1 MARRVAE
8 PTYRRYIVKEPERYD
23 EADMVY
29 SRVDRGEVIPPELI
43 PPGENSGSPVHRIFS
58 YDPDRKPRNGFSQAD
73 YALRWAGRTVDYL
86 IRQNLYAREMSPTLP
101 PMEVQDR
108 GAVAERI
115 KDVARWFGADVVG
128 ITELNR
134 QWVYSR
140 LGDHSHKLGLSGEV
154 GDPIELPEYYRYAVV
169 IACGMDYEQVK
180 RSPAMEGA
188 TDLGYSRMAFTAV
201 SVAKYI
207 QELGYH
213 AFPNGNDTA
222 LSIPLAVDA
231 GLGEMGR
238 NGLLI
243 TERYG
248 PRVRLS
254 KVFTDLPLAVDQPI
268 DLGVQHFC
276 ETCAKC
282 AKRCPA
288 QALSK
293 GERTADANNISN
305 NPGMLKWPI
314 DAERCIGWWLR
325 NRAHCTVCIRTCAF
339 NKPDV
344 SWHRAAAKVVGS
356 TRLLDKALVRLD
368 DALGYGGQKLS
379 WKLTPGGP
387 ESAPTPTPTSSASA
401 PGGASA
407 ESLSVGTRP

>member
-1 MARRVAE
+1 M
-8 PTYRRYIVKEPERYD
+8 K
-23 EADMVY
+23 
-29 SRVDRGEVIPPELI
+29 
-43 PPGENSGSPVHRIFS
+43 
-58 YDPDRKPRNGFSQAD
+58 
-73 YALRWAGRTVDYL
+73 YALSIALAGLLAT
-86 IRQNLYAREMSPTLP
+86 ASPALAQGIVSPGTPALPSTLQA
-101 PMEVQDR
+101 EDDDDEGNQAAASVVQ
-108 GAVAERI
+108 
-115 KDVARWFGADVVG
+115 

-140 LGDHSHKLGLSGEV
+140 LGDHSHKLGLAGDV
-154 GDPIELPEYYRYAVV
+154 GDPIELPEYYRYAVI
-169 IACGMDYEQVK
+169 IACEMDYEHIK
-180 RSPAMEGA
+180 RSPAVEGA
-188 TDLGYSRMAFTAV
+188 TDLGYSQMAFAAV

-213 AFPNGNDTA
+213 ALPNGNDTA

-238 NGLLI
+238 SGLLI

-254 KVFTDLPLAVDQPI
+254 KVFTDLPLAVDRPV

-293 GERTADANNISN
+293 GERTAEANNMSN
-305 NPGMLKWPI
+305 NPGMLKWPV

-325 NRAHCTVCIRTCAF
+325 NRAHCTVCIRTCSF
-339 NKPDV
+339 NKPDA
-344 SWHRAAAKVVGS
+344 SWHRAATKVVGS
-356 TRLLDKALVRLD
+356 TRALDKTLAWLD
-368 DALGYGGQKLS
+368 DALGYGGQKLN

-387 ESAPTPTPTSSASA
+387 AGPPLSSS
-401 PGGASA
+401 PSPVGQEA
-407 ESLSVGTRP
+407 ESLMTETGR